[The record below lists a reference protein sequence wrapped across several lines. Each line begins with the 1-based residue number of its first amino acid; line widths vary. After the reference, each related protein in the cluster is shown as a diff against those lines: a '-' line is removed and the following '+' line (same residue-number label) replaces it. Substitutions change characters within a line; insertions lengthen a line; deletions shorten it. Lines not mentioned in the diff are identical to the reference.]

1 MGSISKSFNE
11 TDPTKL
17 TDQLTKC
24 PNDSLR
30 NALYKALGDR
40 IDNITVTNLM
50 K

>member
-1 MGSISKSFNE
+1 MRASNE

-17 TDQLTKC
+17 RDQLTNC

-30 NALYKALGDR
+30 NALYKALGDS
-40 IDNITVTNLM
+40 IDNITVTDLM